1 MKENFVTQTEN
12 DTIVKNV
19 FIMIGYCIISILIIM
34 ALLWGY
40 FTSHFIF
47 FVIYAFV
54 VLLYNS
60 VIITFIVINKQI
72 YDSDSYSVIIGT
84 TIISMILNFII
95 ICLYLYKYFSS
106 IKESKNITQQD
117 IKYSYNY

>member
-1 MKENFVTQTEN
+1 MKEKFVTQTEN

-47 FVIYAFV
+47 IVVYAFV

-84 TIISMILNFII
+84 TIISMILTFII
-95 ICLYLYKYFSS
+95 ICLYLYKYFGA
-106 IKESKNITQQD
+106 IRETKILAQQD